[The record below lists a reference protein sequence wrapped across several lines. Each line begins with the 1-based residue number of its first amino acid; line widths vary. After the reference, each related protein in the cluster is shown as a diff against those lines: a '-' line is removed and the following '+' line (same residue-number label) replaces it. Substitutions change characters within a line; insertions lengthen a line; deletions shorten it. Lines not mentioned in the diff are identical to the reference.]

1 MNSTQP
7 TLSTTAKTTT
17 LINCFQNAV
26 VLFKKDLLRDT
37 DEIIDINNSA
47 VRLFG
52 YSRKE
57 FLGISIQNIFHEIT
71 YRKIKGA
78 KDLSNISEGYCIDK
92 ENKVFPVEFYSNCT
106 GLDEGTYLLV
116 IKDITEKKEN
126 EQQLSR
132 YIEELHET
140 KDNMERNAYE
150 LVVLNLKLEESEE
163 RLKELN
169 ASKDKLFS
177 IIAHDLRS
185 PFTSFIGLTELLSE
199 DFDEMDPLEVK
210 ILISEL
216 NKSAKSVFGLLEN
229 LLSWSRLQTGRME
242 YNPEYISPVDV
253 VNKTINLFE
262 GPARQKKI
270 RLTSQIFCVNKIY
283 ADRNMIETV
292 LRNLVSNALKFTR
305 ESGEITVTLS
315 GTEELAEF
323 SVQDSGVGIDK
334 ENLSKLF
341 RIDKTHTTPGTYNE
355 MGSGLGLILCK
366 ELVDRNKGKIKVESE
381 VGTGTNFSFSVPV
394 KESFQKM

>member
-1 MNSTQP
+1 VNTLQP
-7 TLSTTAKTTT
+7 SVSATPKTTT

-26 VLFKKDLLRDT
+26 VLFKKDLLRSK
-37 DEIIDINNSA
+37 DEIINVNNSA
-47 VRLFG
+47 IKLFG
-52 YSRKE
+52 YTRQE
-57 FLGISIQNIFHEIT
+57 FLGISIQQIFHEIT
-71 YRKIKGA
+71 YAKIKDA
-78 KDLSNISEGYCIDK
+78 KDLSNVSEGFCVDK
-92 ENKVFPVEFYSNCT
+92 ENKVFPVEFYSNNT
-106 GLDEGTYLLV
+106 GTDEDTYLMV
-116 IKDITEKKEN
+116 IKNITEKKEN
-126 EQQLSR
+126 EQQLAR

-140 KDNMERNAYE
+140 KDTMERNAYE

-216 NKSAKSVFGLLEN
+216 NKTAKSVFGLLEN

-242 YNPEYISPVDV
+242 YNPEFISPVDI
-253 VNKTINLFE
+253 VNKTVNLFE
-262 GPARQKKI
+262 GPAKQKKI
-270 RLTSQIFCVNKIY
+270 RLTSQIFCVNEIY

-305 ESGEITVTLS
+305 ENGEITVTLS
-315 GTEELAEF
+315 GNEEQVEF
-323 SVQDSGVGIDK
+323 SVKDSGVGIDE
-334 ENLSKLF
+334 ENLAKLF
-341 RIDKTHTTPGTYNE
+341 RLDKTHTTPGTNNE
-355 MGSGLGLILCK
+355 AGSGLGLILCK
-366 ELVDRNKGKIKVESE
+366 ELVERNKGKIKVESDA
-381 VGTGTNFSFSVPV
+381 GKGTNFSFSVPV
-394 KESFQKM
+394 KDSSSKE